1 MKNKRLLRFYFKA
14 DDLER
19 ALDNLILYRACASA
33 DSAKGGE
40 FCAQKII
47 ALVAAKDEL
56 SSLWNYIDG
65 VMQRLAIEEREVL
78 KGYALA
84 RCGIKRLP
92 KDSQRAVKKCVV
104 KFVRHA
110 RNIERFG
117 EGIKLVNEYYCLM

>member
-19 ALDNLILYRACASA
+19 ALDNLILHRACASA
-33 DSAKGGE
+33 DFVRGGE
-40 FCAQKII
+40 FYAQKII
-47 ALVAAKDEL
+47 SLVAAKDEL
-56 SSLWNYIDG
+56 SSLWNYLDG
-65 VMQRLAIEEREVL
+65 VMTGLAPEEREVL

-92 KDSQRAVKKCVV
+92 KDSQMEIKKCVV

-110 RNIERFG
+110 RNIKRFG
-117 EGIKLVNEYYCLM
+117 EGIKIVNEYYCLM